1 MRKPDQGGPRQQLY
15 TRLGLTSS
23 QVVRAEAI
31 QKKYIDQ
38 AFARLE
44 ALRKKFGESP
54 TPAQQ
59 KQITREMQDFQARIQ
74 KSGSQEFRAI
84 LSIAQRKKLDDL
96 ETAPK
101 LQLRSK

>member
-1 MRKPDQGGPRQQLY
+1 MRKPEPENPRQQLY
-15 TRLGLTSS
+15 ARLGLTPS

-31 QKKYIDQ
+31 QKKYIDL

-44 ALRKKFGESP
+44 VLRRKFGENP

-59 KQITREMQDFQARIQ
+59 KLITREMQDFQARIQ

-84 LSIAQRKKLDDL
+84 LSAAQRKKLDDL
-96 ETAPK
+96 EAAPTLK
-101 LQLRSK
+101 LRAQ

>member
-1 MRKPDQGGPRQQLY
+1 MRKPQPDGPRQQLY
-15 TRLGLTSS
+15 TRLGLNPP

-31 QKKYIDQ
+31 QKKYIDL

-44 ALRKKFGESP
+44 SLRKKFGESP

-84 LSIAQRKKLDDL
+84 LSAAQRKKLDDL
-96 ETAPK
+96 EVAPK
-101 LQLRSK
+101 LQLRPK